1 MNDKAW
7 NYYKKE
13 IQPLVIYLVHKK
25 MEGNHFWYE
34 VWIDLDER
42 FDNEVWPVINGLP
55 VEAAAKYVF
64 EWLVKR
70 DEYYGSPKY
79 YEMLDKLVASADFQ
93 PA

>member
-7 NYYKKE
+7 NYYEKE
-13 IQPLVIYLVHKK
+13 IQPLVYDLMDKK
-25 MEGNHFWYE
+25 MEGKYFWYE

-42 FDNEVWPVINGLP
+42 FDDEVWPVINGLP

-64 EWLVKR
+64 EWLVRR
-70 DEYYGSPKY
+70 DEYYDSPKY
-79 YEMLDKLVASADFQ
+79 YEMLNKLVAAADFQ